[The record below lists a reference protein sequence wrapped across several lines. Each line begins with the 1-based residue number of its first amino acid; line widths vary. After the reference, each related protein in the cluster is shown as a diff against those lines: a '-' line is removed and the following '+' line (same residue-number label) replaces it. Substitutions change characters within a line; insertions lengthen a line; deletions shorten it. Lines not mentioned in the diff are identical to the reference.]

1 MSGFSHGLRNEVI
14 VSSERAQKG
23 ISSCPRATFFML
35 SPGCQTVLWAKLAH
49 IVLKGGQCFNARP
62 ACPRQFLAPFFH
74 SHDGFFW
81 PTRRQFVQDR
91 PDDVEGVASVSEQDH
106 NAQAAHLVFVI
117 EAVAAELLANRVQQ
131 ALLFPEMQGR
141 DTHTHLFG
149 RLSYSQLLRMGG
161 ALQRGG
167 PSG

>member
-62 ACPRQFLAPFFH
+62 ACPRQFLAPFLH

-91 PDDVEGVASVSEQDH
+91 LDDVEGVASVSEQGYD
-106 NAQAAHLVFVI
+106 AQAARLVFVV
-117 EAVAAELLANRVQQ
+117 EAAAAGGAGQPVRR
-131 ALLFPEMQGR
+131 AALFPR
-141 DTHTHLFG
+141 
-149 RLSYSQLLRMGG
+149 S
-161 ALQRGG
+161 RGG
-167 PSG
+167 GSRAAAPCCPSS